1 MSQWWTKQLDLS
13 FVALSWYVQPS
24 ILKPLLVISNN
35 KTLYSLDKNGYFILF
50 ENHKK
55 PQNLFTVKEIWVLWF
70 KSLPQSSIGPNPSR
84 LHSVYNFFDSKK
96 YWTTKSNIIY
106 PKNFTSRFPEYFNPF
121 FLHSAKIRLIWIL
134 QVFSGLQPS
143 VNLQPWRIVQIE
155 GMKELPENEHEQHQW
170 LGVMKY
176 PQEAIIFNLHKINI
190 FDKILVSVCDVKM
203 RLSMS

>member
-1 MSQWWTKQLDLS
+1 MLQCYLSQWWTKQLDLS

-24 ILKPLLVISNN
+24 ILKPFLVISNN

-143 VNLQPWRIVQIE
+143 VNLQLLQQKNFPNRRYE
-155 GMKELPENEHEQHQW
+155 GTAWERAWTTSMIRCNKISPRSH
-170 LGVMKY
+170 
-176 PQEAIIFNLHKINI
+176 NL
-190 FDKILVSVCDVKM
+190 
-203 RLSMS
+203 